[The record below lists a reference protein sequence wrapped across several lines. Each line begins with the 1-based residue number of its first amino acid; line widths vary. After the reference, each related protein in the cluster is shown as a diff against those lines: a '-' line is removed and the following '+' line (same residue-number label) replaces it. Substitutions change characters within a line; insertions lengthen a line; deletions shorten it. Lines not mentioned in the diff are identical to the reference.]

1 LVFLLLLHLLL
12 IVHIGLIGHEEAW
25 ELIFKRAK
33 RLQRLTNDILDVS
46 RIETGQLSYRFEVY
60 LHGTFSYIMKTNRK
74 LKERA
79 PESLIINW
87 LKFWFWIQMNLYLD
101 LDGIVISLNQFLQ
114 KRSELEK
121 KMQEALM
128 DIWSPFLYGNEN
140 LLTVHVSACR
150 GLLSIF
156 PLNSS
161 MICGRTF
168 S

>member
-79 PESLIINW
+79 PVLDIGRYRVVGIIT
-87 LKFWFWIQMNLYLD
+87 KDYKGIYSMVRMNNIL
-101 LDGIVISLNQFLQ
+101 
-114 KRSELEK
+114 
-121 KMQEALM
+121 
-128 DIWSPFLYGNEN
+128 
-140 LLTVHVSACR
+140 
-150 GLLSIF
+150 
-156 PLNSS
+156 
-161 MICGRTF
+161 
-168 S
+168 